1 MIIPA
6 GCLIHVVNKPVSARY
21 GIPTMFDM
29 LISDELQIGWNG
41 IEPVVIVTFN
51 ERRTICKVFVVDG
64 TGYTCFT
71 RKRASGRF
79 QYKFNP
85 ELIPSIISAR
95 ALDRLLT
102 HGSLSTKA

>member
-1 MIIPA
+1 MIIPT

-51 ERRTICKVFVVDG
+51 
-64 TGYTCFT
+64 
-71 RKRASGRF
+71 AMSGEPF
-79 QYKFNP
+79 
-85 ELIPSIISAR
+85 AR
-95 ALDRLLT
+95 YLLLMGLVILALQENVQAVGFSTSLT
-102 HGSLSTKA
+102 LN

>member
-1 MIIPA
+1 MIIPT

-51 ERRTICKVFVVDG
+51 ER
-64 TGYTCFT
+64 
-71 RKRASGRF
+71 
-79 QYKFNP
+79 
-85 ELIPSIISAR
+85 
-95 ALDRLLT
+95 
-102 HGSLSTKA
+102 

>member
-1 MIIPA
+1 MIIPT

-51 ERRTICKVFVVDG
+51 ERRTICKVFVVENCNPDNRFSV
-64 TGYTCFT
+64 CKIAFV
-71 RKRASGRF
+71 KR
-79 QYKFNP
+79 
-85 ELIPSIISAR
+85 
-95 ALDRLLT
+95 
-102 HGSLSTKA
+102 

>member
-1 MIIPA
+1 
-6 GCLIHVVNKPVSARY
+6 
-21 GIPTMFDM
+21 MFDM

-95 ALDRLLT
+95 AFNETAHTWQSIYESMTLALQNT
-102 HGSLSTKA
+102 QGA